1 MKQLPPSVLQFS
13 RHGKEICFFD
23 IEISNS
29 ISDIGESDSYSQKNN
44 PC

>member
-1 MKQLPPSVLQFS
+1 MKQLPPGVLQFS
-13 RHGKEICFFD
+13 RHGKEICFSD

-44 PC
+44 PF

>member
-1 MKQLPPSVLQFS
+1 MKQLPPGVLQFS
-13 RHGKEICFFD
+13 KHSKEIYFSD